1 MKAVRFHRYGDT
13 DVLAYEDAPRP
24 APAAGQVLV
33 RVAGSA
39 FNPIDAS
46 IRAGNLAEVF
56 PVRFPHVPGVEV
68 AGTVAEL
75 GPDVT
80 GWQPGD
86 AVLAYLPMTDDGAAA
101 EYVLAPAE
109 TLAAAPRTVP
119 LADAAALPAVG
130 LTAWQALTEV
140 AELTAGQRILVNG
153 AGGAVGGY
161 AVQLAKQL
169 GAEVTATAAARS
181 ADRLRSFGADRII
194 DHIEDPAAVPG
205 APFDVLLNLVPTT
218 PERNAAL
225 VGLVADGGV
234 LVSATTPAQPDPARG
249 VRAAQVFSRSDAA
262 QLADLVGRVD
272 AGTLRID
279 VAERRPLADTAAVH
293 ADYAA
298 GRLPGRTVLIP
309 A

>member
-225 VGLVADGGV
+225 VGLVADGECW
-234 LVSATTPAQPDPARG
+234 SARRRRRSRTRPAACVPLRCSPAATPRSSRTSSAGWTPVPCASTWPSAGRWPTRRRCTPTTPRVG
-249 VRAAQVFSRSDAA
+249 CRAGPS
-262 QLADLVGRVD
+262 
-272 AGTLRID
+272 
-279 VAERRPLADTAAVH
+279 
-293 ADYAA
+293 
-298 GRLPGRTVLIP
+298 
-309 A
+309 

>member
-33 RVAGSA
+33 RVAA
-39 FNPIDAS
+39 TTFNPVDAS
-46 IRAGNLAEVF
+46 IRAGSLTEAF
-56 PVRFPHVPGVEV
+56 PIRFPHVPGVEV

-75 GPDVT
+75 GPDVA

-101 EYVLAPAE
+101 EYVLAPAAA
-109 TLAAAPRTVP
+109 LAAAPRTVP

-130 LTAWQALTEV
+130 LTAWQALTEE
-140 AELTAGQRILVNG
+140 AELAAGQRILVNG

-169 GAEVTATAAARS
+169 GAEVTATATAGS
-181 ADRLRSFGADRII
+181 ADRLRSYGADRII
-194 DHIEDPAAVPG
+194 GHIDDPAAVAG

-218 PERNAAL
+218 PEQNATL

-234 LVSATTPAQPDPARG
+234 LVSATSPAQPDPARG
-249 VRAAQVFSRSDAA
+249 VRAVAVFSRSDAA
-262 QLADLVGRVD
+262 QLAELVARVD

-279 VAERRPLADTAAVH
+279 VADRRPLADLAAVH
-293 ADYAA
+293 ADHAA
-298 GRLPGRTVLIP
+298 GRLAGRTILLP